1 MALKARPHQLPL
13 ATRAGFDF
21 LINVHGRIGVCEG
34 LGMGTGTSS
43 SSRHTHSRQLTL
55 LGGRAIPRALLRR
68 LRLDANWRESTGFTS
83 DPGLPVPAT
92 RGVFVDFRAHGGTN
106 IWGHN
111 GHVCHD
117 KMNFPPSPL
126 SATCAGATSH
136 ASHSQRHSLSP
147 VVTCSE
153 TTPHP
158 WTCQW
163 TVLCR

>member
-106 IWGHN
+106 IWAQRTRLSRQN
-111 GHVCHD
+111 E
-117 KMNFPPSPL
+117 L
-126 SATCAGATSH
+126 SAVTPFSH
-136 ASHSQRHSLSP
+136 VRRGHLPRLTQPAALTFPSRD
-147 VVTCSE
+147 VF
-153 TTPHP
+153 
-158 WTCQW
+158 
-163 TVLCR
+163 